1 MITSLIVIQSH
12 ATGCRCQNF
21 QRRTN
26 NESNHNTPWYIMYA
40 DEKKRTEWARGPEIG
55 TLPCL
60 RCRVLGKQQNK
71 GNFIGRT
78 ISNCRLHNV

>member
-1 MITSLIVIQSH
+1 MKAIITPHGIL
-12 ATGCRCQNF
+12 CM
-21 QRRTN
+21 
-26 NESNHNTPWYIMYA
+26 PMK
-40 DEKKRTEWARGPEIG
+40 KKRTEWARGPEIG